1 MKNNRIQLFP
11 GLSLFL
17 CFCLLMGSGRLA
29 VRFGG
34 GAPLLAAAETISFL
48 LPLGLVL
55 FSMRDQKRFRHR
67 LRLRSLP
74 KDAVLLAVEL
84 GVTAAVLSLFL
95 NFLIFRLAGFA
106 GADLSAIALDV
117 PQSGMGM
124 AARLFVIVLLS
135 AVVEELYLRGALF
148 AVQEESAGTSACLLF
163 SGLIFAMLHGS
174 LMNFA
179 GPLLAGIAFAYLTYV
194 FNSVWPAILAH
205 VVNNLY
211 YLFVVWITDTYA
223 AFGIWNYFAGINL
236 LVLLL
241 FAYLSLRSL
250 EKMLARE
257 KIPHFEKS
265 AGWYDLWL
273 LVCNPGTAAFLL
285 AFAANLVL
293 KWVGPR

>member
-34 GAPLLAAAETISFL
+34 GTPLLAAAETISFL

-55 FSMRDQKRFRHR
+55 FSMRDQKRFRNR
-67 LRLRSLP
+67 LRLRSLS
-74 KDAVLLAVEL
+74 KDAILLAVEL

-124 AARLFVIVLLS
+124 AARLLVIVLLS

-194 FNSVWPAILAH
+194 FNSVWPAILMPH
-205 VVNNLY
+205 L
-211 YLFVVWITDTYA
+211 
-223 AFGIWNYFAGINL
+223 AFGTTLQGSICWYFCCLLIFPCVRWKKCWHGRKFRILKKVPDGMICGCWYAIQEQQRSCWHLRQIWY
-236 LVLLL
+236 
-241 FAYLSLRSL
+241 
-250 EKMLARE
+250 
-257 KIPHFEKS
+257 
-265 AGWYDLWL
+265 
-273 LVCNPGTAAFLL
+273 
-285 AFAANLVL
+285 
-293 KWVGPR
+293 